1 MFCDEVLD
9 VLEAIAA
16 GEVTVEGRIASHLAS
31 CPNCARALDEARR
44 VERMLAARPVPSAP
58 SQFTTRTLSR
68 LRRERWRSE
77 QFVDAGFNIALLVLG
92 LTIVAAA
99 WLVMHRAGLTSFGS
113 DAVDLLAA
121 GAATVVRRVAPSVP
135 LYAGATALLLA
146 TLAIWWWA
154 ERDAAL

>member
-31 CPNCARALDEARR
+31 CPNCARSLDEARR

-58 SQFTTRTLSR
+58 PQFTTRTLSR

-99 WLVMHRAGLTSFGS
+99 WLLMHRAGLTSVGN

-121 GAATVVRRVAPSVP
+121 GAAMVVRRVAPSVP